1 MRTSVS
7 FFIYKILLSIYGHL
21 CSDLQFI
28 SLPAEVGE
36 FLLYIMLNGCWRI
49 RRNPEGE
56 GISESAKAEVP
67 PQTPPSWPRGFSVG
81 TGVLCAALWVGG
93 NWRKRGKR
101 ELKKS

>member
-1 MRTSVS
+1 MDAGASGE
-7 FFIYKILLSIYGHL
+7 IL
-21 CSDLQFI
+21 
-28 SLPAEVGE
+28 
-36 FLLYIMLNGCWRI
+36 R
-49 RRNPEGE
+49 GE

-101 ELKKS
+101 ELKKRS